1 MMSYTT
7 FNELLKDLSS
17 DSPAPGGGSVAA
29 LSGCL
34 GAALVSMVCNLSI
47 GKKEYKQVEKEL
59 KDVLKES
66 NTIKKELFNLSKKDA
81 EAYNGVIA
89 AYKILDKEKKKE
101 NLQIAYKKAAEVPYE
116 VAKKCIK
123 VMEMAERTSLIGNE
137 NAITDSGVGA
147 LMAYSGLRGALL
159 NVKVNLKYIKDRNY
173 VAEKEIE
180 IKNLEIKAD
189 EVIGEIIGR
198 VERSVR
204 SA

>member
-1 MMSYTT
+1 MASDTT
-7 FNELLKDLSS
+7 FNKLLDDLSS
-17 DSPAPGGGSVAA
+17 DSPVPGGGSVAA

-34 GAALVSMVCNLSI
+34 GAALVSMVCNLGI
-47 GKKEYKQVEKEL
+47 GKKDYKQVENEL

-66 NTIKKELFNLSKKDA
+66 DTIKRVLFDLSKRDA

-89 AYKILDKEKKKE
+89 AYKTSDKEKKKE
-101 NLQIAYKKAAEVPYE
+101 QLQLAYKKAAEVPYE
-116 VAKKCIK
+116 VAKKCMR
-123 VMEMAERTSLIGNE
+123 VMELAESTSLKGNQ

-159 NVKVNLKYIKDRNY
+159 NVKVNLRYIKDRNY
-173 VAEKEIE
+173 VAEKKIG

-198 VERSVR
+198 VESSVR
-204 SA
+204 IA